1 MKLSVLSRWYRVLL
15 LPVAVLLGLTACEE
29 ADNPAAVLEIPKESQ
44 EYFNN
49 GVNFSATPAEGAL
62 SVKVSFKTSMDWTVS
77 SEETK
82 TVPWLTVSPLS
93 GKAGSAEITITA
105 QENTTEQLRSAKVLI
120 TCGEIIKTIKVTQ
133 KAGSKPGP
141 STVTVNLDKASAQ
154 MKVGETLE
162 LIATV
167 LPDQEAVW
175 FSSNEQVATV
185 AGEHRSV
192 LDGTYTNV
200 GTVTAIGEGEA
211 IITAKVGEVQ
221 ATCKITVTATGGGGD
236 DKVEATSITLNKTEI
251 TLVTGQSEQLEITEI
266 LPENVT
272 EKNALWVSSNPDI
285 AVVIE
290 KDEEVEGVSYK
301 GGLVTGRDLGET
313 TITAYLGTAKA
324 SCKVTV
330 ISGGGDVTL
339 ESLAIDPAPVTLAI
353 DDEQVLTAVFQPA
366 EAKVKVEWKC
376 DNPDLVA
383 IGALSDTQAK
393 IQGLAP
399 GKTTVTA
406 TAGGKSATCEV
417 TVKEGSSTV
426 AVESITL
433 DPTSLELLVGQSGQ
447 INATVYPENAT
458 NKNLIWTSS
467 DIYNVYVVNGG
478 QVTAYGVCEA
488 TITVTSVSNPNV
500 TATCKVTVKE
510 ESVTQ
515 EEIVDLGL
523 SVKWRAWNLGATK
536 PEEYGNYYAW
546 GETEPKTEYWTS
558 NYKWWNAEL
567 QALTKYIDDETAAV
581 EGGNHKADNI
591 MRLELEDDAA
601 HVILGEDWHM
611 PTTADV
617 EELCANCTWELITL
631 NGVKGFKF
639 TSKINGNSIFL
650 PGAGYKYNNVF
661 RLNDNDFGKY
671 WTNDV
676 CQGGCYYAESFHFET
691 SAFNGVLI
699 AGPGGQSRKDGMS
712 IRPVKGNVIEVT
724 SVSLSE
730 TAFKLEVGKTKQ
742 LTATIMPENAS
753 YKNVVWYSDN
763 SKVATVENGLVTA
776 VEVGEATIIAVVGG
790 KQAECTVTVKA
801 PAPEPSLP
809 VPEAVDLGLSVKWAS
824 FNLGATAPEQ
834 SGYYYAWGETSPKSE
849 YTKDN
854 YKFYKVTY
862 YNPAYTEYAL
872 TKYCSDSHFGYV
884 DNKKTLDLEDDAAY
898 MNLGGNWRMPSFSE
912 AVELLDQCAWTW
924 DGEKHGYYVKGPS
937 GNSIFLPQARYY
949 EGSQLVPTI
958 YKGEYWTN
966 YLDTDSGAK
975 IIMLYDEEEFNPVSG
990 YYDGRYKGLTIRP
1003 VLDEDM

>member
-49 GVNFSATPAEGAL
+49 GVSFSATPAEGAL
-62 SVKVSFKTSMDWTVS
+62 SVKVSFKTSMDWTVT

-175 FSSNEQVATV
+175 FSSDEKVATV

-211 IITAKVGEVQ
+211 IITAKVGAVQ
-221 ATCKITVTATGGGGD
+221 ATCKITVTAGGGPGD

-290 KDEEVEGVSYK
+290 KDEEIEGVSYK

-353 DDEQVLTAVFQPA
+353 DEEQVLTAVFQPS

-510 ESVTQ
+510 ETVD
-515 EEIVDLGL
+515 EIVDLGL

-558 NYKWWNAEL
+558 NYKWADNSTDPAG
-567 QALTKYIDDETAAV
+567 LTKYNDSETAPS
-581 EGGNHKADNI
+581 GKTPDNL
-591 MRLELEDDAA
+591 MRMEMEDDAA
-601 HVILGEDWHM
+601 HVILGEDWHI
-611 PTTADV
+611 PSGADI
-617 EELCANCTWELITL
+617 EELCDNCTWELITV

-639 TSKINGNSIFL
+639 TSKINGKSIFL
-650 PGAGYKYNNVF
+650 PGAGIKINNSF
-661 RLNDNDFGKY
+661 RLTDNYFGYY
-671 WTNDV
+671 WTSEVSLNW
-676 CQGGCYYAESFHFET
+676 YAHYFRFET

-699 AGPGGQSRKDGMS
+699 AGVDAYSRKNGMS
-712 IRPVKGNVIEVT
+712 IRPVKGEVIDVSSI
-724 SVSLSE
+724 SVSE
-730 TAFKLEVGKTKQ
+730 TKVKLEIGQTKQ
-742 LTATIMPENAS
+742 LTATVLPANTS
-753 YKNVVWYSDN
+753 YKLISWTSGNPS
-763 SKVATVENGLVTA
+763 VATVENGLVTA
-776 VEVGEATIIAVVGG
+776 VAAGEALIMVKAGD
-790 KQAECTVTVKA
+790 KMAECIVTVKE
-801 PAPEPSLP
+801 PGPEPSLP

-849 YTKDN
+849 YTQDN
-854 YKFYKVTY
+854 YKFHKVTHY
-862 YNPAYTEYAL
+862 ATYNTYDL
-872 TKYCSDSHFGYV
+872 TKYCSDSHNGYV
-884 DNKKTLDLEDDAAY
+884 DYKKTLDLEDDAAY
-898 MNLGGNWRMPSFSE
+898 MNLGGSWRMPSFSE
-912 AVELLDQCAWTW
+912 AVELLDQCAWTF
-924 DGEKHGYYVKGPS
+924 DNDKHGYNVKGPS
-937 GNSIFLPQARYY
+937 GNSIFLPLAKYY
-949 EGSQLVPTI
+949 EGSLLVPSI

-966 YLDTDSGAK
+966 YLDTDRGAK
-975 IIMLYDEEEFNPVSG
+975 IIKLYEPEEFDPVSG